1 MLPRRASLLLALPLS
16 CVLAGCGPTGRSPS
30 PASQATSDGSR
41 VLTKLWVNNDT
52 TIAVTIVVN
61 GTTIETVP
69 ANTVEQP
76 IKADL
81 PPLPWHVEAHSPNG
95 RLLTSLDVHYPPAA
109 VRVDLSCRRLELL
122 YGTPLL
128 GPGFSPGPESCD

>member
-1 MLPRRASLLLALPLS
+1 M
-16 CVLAGCGPTGRSPS
+16 GSPS
-30 PASQATSDGSR
+30 PASQATSDGSQ

-52 TIAVTIVVN
+52 SIAITIVVN
-61 GTTIETVP
+61 GTKLETVP

-81 PPLPWHVEAHSPNG
+81 PALPWHVEAVSPSG

-109 VRVDLSCRRLELL
+109 VREDLSCGRLELL
-122 YGTPLL
+122 YGTVLL
-128 GPGFSPGPESCD
+128 GPAFSPGAESCD

>member
-1 MLPRRASLLLALPLS
+1 MLRGARLLLALPLS
-16 CVLAGCGPTGRSPS
+16 WVLAACGPSAGTPAS
-30 PASQATSDGSR
+30 ASQATSVSSQ

-61 GTTIETVP
+61 GTKLETVP
-69 ANTVEQP
+69 GNTVEQP

-81 PPLPWHVEAHSPNG
+81 PPLPWHVEAVSPSG

-109 VRVDLSCRRLELL
+109 VRVDLSCGRLELL
-122 YGTPLL
+122 YGTVLL
-128 GPGFSPGPESCD
+128 GPAFSPGPESCD

>member
-1 MLPRRASLLLALPLS
+1 MLRRARLLLLTVPLS
-16 CVLAGCGPTGRSPS
+16 CVLAGCGPTTGSPS
-30 PASQATSDGSR
+30 PASQTTSVGSQ

-61 GTTIETVP
+61 GTMLETVP
-69 ANTVEQP
+69 GNTVEQP

-81 PPLPWHVEAHSPNG
+81 PPLPWHVEAVSPSG

-109 VRVDLSCRRLELL
+109 ARVDLSCGRLELL
-122 YGTPLL
+122 YGTVLL
-128 GPGFSPGPESCD
+128 GPAFSPGPEPCD